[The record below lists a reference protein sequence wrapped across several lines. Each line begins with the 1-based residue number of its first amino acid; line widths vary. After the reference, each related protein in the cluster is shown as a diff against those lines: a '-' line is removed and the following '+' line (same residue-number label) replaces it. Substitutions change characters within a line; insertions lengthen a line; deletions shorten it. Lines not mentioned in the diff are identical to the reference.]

1 MISPALPDSV
11 EYRRVAKDDGDTGE
25 QEPENEQELL
35 WGGPILPENMFVRTQ
50 IFKKIDM
57 FCFSLNCFILFSFTD
72 VFEAKYVLLWTYLRI
87 VQEKVALSSPRVPHT
102 SIRGGKIIPKEKA
115 HTVKII
121 SRMFSRE

>member
-11 EYRRVAKDDGDTGE
+11 EYRRVAKDDGDTRE

-35 WGGPILPENMFVRTQ
+35 WGGPILPENMFVR
-50 IFKKIDM
+50 
-57 FCFSLNCFILFSFTD
+57 SLNCFKLFSFTD

-102 SIRGGKIIPKEKA
+102 SIRGGRIIPKEKA